1 MELQKK
7 KKICDEEELERIIKR
22 IASQINERFP
32 KASDLI
38 LIGIYTRG
46 VYISHRIKKKIKEL
60 NGVDVKE
67 GVLDITLYRDDLT
80 KIAPNPVVKQSK
92 LDFPIDDKAVVLV
105 DDVLFTGRTVRAA
118 IDALIDYGRP
128 SKISLAV
135 IVDRGHRELPIQA
148 DFIGKA
154 IPTSLKE
161 IVEVRL
167 KEVDGEDG
175 IWIMERKNDVK

>member
-1 MELQKK
+1 MKLQEK
-7 KKICDEEELERIIKR
+7 KKICDEKELDKIIQR
-22 IASQINERFP
+22 IASQINE
-32 KASDLI
+32 KYHSISEII

-46 VYISHRIKKKIKEL
+46 VYISKRIKKKIKEL
-60 NGVDVKE
+60 SGINVKE
-67 GVLDITLYRDDLT
+67 GILDITLYRDDLT
-80 KIAPNPVVKQSK
+80 KIAPNPVVKQSR
-92 LDFPIDDKAVVLV
+92 LDFPIDDKPIILV
-105 DDVLFTGRTVRAA
+105 DDVLFTGRTIRAA

-135 IVDRGHRELPIQA
+135 LVDRGHRELPIQA
-148 DFIGKA
+148 DFVGKT

-175 IWIMERKNDVK
+175 IWILERKNET

>member
-1 MELQKK
+1 MVQVKK
-7 KKICDEEELERIIKR
+7 KKICDEKELERIIQR
-22 IASQINERFP
+22 IASQINEKFP
-32 KASDLI
+32 DLSKLV

-46 VYISHRIKKKIKEL
+46 VYISNRIKKKIKEMA
-60 NGVDVKE
+60 GVNVKE

-92 LDFPIDDKAVVLV
+92 LDFPIDDKTIVLV

-128 SKISLAV
+128 SRISLAV

-148 DFIGKA
+148 DFVGRT
-154 IPTSLKE
+154 IPTSLNE
-161 IVEVRL
+161 IVEVKL
-167 KEVDGEDG
+167 KEVDGEEG
-175 IWIMERKNDVK
+175 IWIMEK

>member
-7 KKICDEEELERIIKR
+7 KKICDDRELERIIQR

-32 KASDLI
+32 DSSNLV

-46 VYISHRIKKKIKEL
+46 VYISNRIKKKIKEL
-60 NGVDVKE
+60 SGSTLKE
-67 GVLDITLYRDDLT
+67 GILDITLYRDDLT

-92 LDFPIDDKAVVLV
+92 LDFPIDDKIIVLV
-105 DDVLFTGRTVRAA
+105 DDVLFTGRTIRAA
-118 IDALIDYGRP
+118 IDAILDYGRP
-128 SKISLAV
+128 SKISLA
-135 IVDRGHRELPIQA
+135 ILVDRGHRELPIQA
-148 DFIGKA
+148 DFIGKT

-175 IWIMERKNDVK
+175 IWIMEK